1 MVVKKS
7 TRTRQ
12 HIISA
17 TAPVFNKQ
25 GFQGASLS
33 DLQRATG
40 LTKGSL
46 YGNFSDKE
54 EIAREAFHYSMQ
66 QTRAFVRQ
74 RLSGEAT
81 ARGKLVALL
90 SFYADHVFNP
100 PIPGGCP
107 LLNSAVEADDF
118 NLPMKKEVAKEIAET
133 IGYIAKLLAQGKRN
147 GEFRTDFKTK
157 EMATIFFTSVEG
169 AIMVSR
175 VSGSDMAMKIVV
187 RHCKRLLDQIIIK

>member
-1 MVVKKS
+1 MKKS

-25 GFQGASLS
+25 GFQGTSLS
-33 DLQRATG
+33 DLQKATG

-54 EIAREAFHYSMQ
+54 EIAKEAFYYAMR
-66 QTRAFVRQ
+66 QTRAFVLERMNGK
-74 RLSGEAT
+74 ST

-118 NLPMKKEVAKEIAET
+118 NLPMKKAVAEEIAHT
-133 IGYIAKLLAQGKRN
+133 IRSIARLLEEGKRN
-147 GEFRTDFKTK
+147 GEFRTDFKAK
-157 EMATIFFTSVEG
+157 ELAIVFFTSVEG

-175 VSGSDMAMKIVV
+175 VSGSNLAMKIVV
-187 RHCKRLLDQIIIK
+187 RHCKNLLDQITIK